1 MKKNITERWKKLLN
15 FTLSNYR
22 DMQFKEVI
30 GHDDVKRKLI
40 QAKKDGRVSHA
51 QLILG
56 PEGTHKLGLA
66 IAYAQFLNCENPSE
80 NDSCGVCSSCIKY
93 QKLSHPDLH
102 FIFPTINAK
111 SNDKPCSD
119 DYMAEWMEYLKKTDC
134 HVSLSDWIHHTWDE
148 NKQGVINVK
157 DAHLMIEKI
166 NVKNYEAKIK
176 VFIIWMVEKL
186 QHQAAPKLLKTIEE
200 PPENS
205 LILMITENYDKV
217 LSTILSRSQLIK
229 LSKYPDEIVR
239 NELIARYQVPVSK
252 AANITRF
259 VDGNFFHA
267 LKAAKEESEYDYT
280 KEYADLMRNAFM
292 VVHKKTGLDKL
303 EAWVSSAAKQSRD
316 NQIEFF
322 KYCLNMTRQSMFT
335 NFNEEKLINVSDEEN
350 DFLSKFSPF
359 INEANAMSI
368 AEEINRTIRHIERN
382 GNPNIVLLDMAFNIG
397 KLLRKM

>member
-1 MKKNITERWKKLLN
+1 MR
-15 FTLSNYR
+15 FR
-22 DMQFKEVI
+22 DVI
-30 GHDDVKRKLI
+30 GHEEVKKKLI

-56 PEGTHKLGLA
+56 PEGSHKLAMA

-80 NDSCGVCSSCIKY
+80 TDSCGECPSCIKY
-93 QKLSHPDLH
+93 QKLAHPDLH
-102 FIFPTINAK
+102 FIFPTINTK

-119 DYMAEWMEYLKKTDC
+119 DFMADWIQYLKKTDY
-134 HVSLSDWIHHTWDE
+134 HVSLPDWIQNTWEE

-157 DAHLMIEKI
+157 DAQMMIEKI

-205 LILMITENYDKV
+205 LILMITENFDKV
-217 LSTILSRSQLIK
+217 LNTILSRSQLIK
-229 LSKYPDEIVR
+229 LSKYPDEIIR

-267 LKAAKEESEYDYT
+267 LKASKEESDFDFT
-280 KEYADLMRNAFM
+280 KEYSELMRNAFM

-303 EAWVSSAAKQSRD
+303 EAWISTAAKQSRD
-316 NQIEFF
+316 SQIEFF
-322 KYCLNMTRQSMFT
+322 KYCLNMTRQSMLN

-359 INEANAMSI
+359 INESNAMQISD
-368 AEEINRTIRHIERN
+368 EINKTILHIERN
-382 GNPNIVLLDMAFNIG
+382 GNASIVLLDMAFNIG
-397 KLLRKM
+397 KLLRRM